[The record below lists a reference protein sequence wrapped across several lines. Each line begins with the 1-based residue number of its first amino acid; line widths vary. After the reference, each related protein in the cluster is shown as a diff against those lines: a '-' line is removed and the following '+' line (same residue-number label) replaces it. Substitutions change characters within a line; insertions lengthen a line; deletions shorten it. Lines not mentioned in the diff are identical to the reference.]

1 MTEFV
6 IEADN
11 VSVELGGTRVIE
23 DITVSVERGSTVAI
37 IGPNGAGKTTLLRAM
52 LGLVPLASGS
62 VRLFGVPISQ
72 VGEQRKRVGYV
83 PQRLDYDRYLPLTV
97 QELLHAFIP
106 QVPPV
111 QMETA
116 LREVGVH
123 HLIRYPIGKLS
134 GGQLQ
139 RVILALN
146 LLREP
151 EILFLDEPATG
162 VDIEGESR
170 FYDIIEQLRE
180 EHHLTVVLVSHDLS
194 VVTRYASQV
203 LCLNRRLLCFGPPTQ
218 ALDAE
223 MVRLVYGHDTTVY
236 THREHEP

>member
-1 MTEFV
+1 MGDV
-6 IEADN
+6 VLDVN
-11 VSVELGGTRVIE
+11 RVSVEIGGVRLIE
-23 DITVSVERGSTVAI
+23 NITLQVERGSTVAI
-37 IGPNGAGKTTLLRAM
+37 IGPNGAGKTTLLRAV

-62 VRLFGVPISQ
+62 ITLFGVPIAQ
-72 VGEQRKRVGYV
+72 LGDLRKKVGYV

-97 QELLHAFIP
+97 KEMLHAY
-106 QVPPV
+106 VPHASVPSM
-111 QMETA
+111 QAA

-123 HLIRYPIGKLS
+123 QMFHHPIGKLS

-139 RVILALN
+139 RVVIALN

-170 FYDIIEQLRE
+170 FYDIIERLRE
-180 EHHLTVVLVSHDLS
+180 QHHLTVVLVSHDLS

-203 LCLNRRLLCFGPPTQ
+203 LCMNRRLLCFGPPAE

-223 MVRLVYGHDTTVY
+223 MVRLVYGQDTTLY
-236 THREHEP
+236 THREHQP

>member
-1 MTEFV
+1 M
-6 IEADN
+6 ADIVLDVNN
-11 VSVELGGTRVIE
+11 VSVEIGGVRLIE
-23 DITVSVERGSTVAI
+23 NITLQVERGSTVAI
-37 IGPNGAGKTTLLRAM
+37 IGPNGAGKTTLLRAA

-62 VRLFGVPISQ
+62 ITLFGVPIAQ
-72 VGEQRKRVGYV
+72 IGELRQKVGYV
-83 PQRLDYDRYLPLTV
+83 PQQLEYDRYLPLTV
-97 QELLHAFIP
+97 KEMLHAY
-106 QVPPV
+106 VPHASSSRI
-111 QMETA
+111 ESA
-116 LREVGVH
+116 LHEVGVSRMLH
-123 HLIRYPIGKLS
+123 HPIGKLS

-139 RVILALN
+139 RVVIALN

-203 LCLNRRLLCFGPPTQ
+203 LCLNRRLLCFGPPAQ
-218 ALDAE
+218 ALNAE
-223 MVRLVYGHDTTVY
+223 MIRLVYGQEMTLY
-236 THREHEP
+236 THREHQP

>member
-1 MTEFV
+1 M
-6 IEADN
+6 ADIVLDVHN
-11 VSVELGGTRVIE
+11 VSVEIGGTRLIE
-23 DITVSVERGSTVAI
+23 NITLQVERGSTVAI
-37 IGPNGAGKTTLLRAM
+37 IGPNGAGKTTLLRAV
-52 LGLVPLASGS
+52 LGLVPLSSGNIT
-62 VRLFGVPISQ
+62 LFGVPISQ
-72 VGEQRKRVGYV
+72 LGELRKRVGYV
-83 PQRLDYDRYLPLTV
+83 PQRLEYDRYLPLTV
-97 QELLHAFIP
+97 KEMLHAY
-106 QVPPV
+106 VPDV
-111 QMETA
+111 SSSRIESA

-123 HLIRYPIGKLS
+123 HMLHHPIGKLS

-139 RVILALN
+139 RVVIALN

-203 LCLNRRLLCFGPPTQ
+203 LCMNRRLLCFGPPAQ
-218 ALDAE
+218 ALNAE
-223 MVRLVYGHDTTVY
+223 LIRLVYGQEMTLY
-236 THREHEP
+236 PHREHQP

>member
-1 MTEFV
+1 MAEIV
-6 IEADN
+6 VDVNN
-11 VSVELGGTRVIE
+11 VSVEIGGARLIE
-23 DITVSVERGSTVAI
+23 NISMRVERGSTVAI
-37 IGPNGAGKTTLLRAM
+37 IGPNGAGKTTLLRAV
-52 LGLVPLASGS
+52 LGLIPISSGS
-62 VRLFGVPISQ
+62 ITLFGAPIAQ
-72 VGEQRKRVGYV
+72 IGQQRHKIGYV
-83 PQRLDYDRYLPLTV
+83 PQRLEYDRYLPLTV
-97 QELLHAFIP
+97 KEMLRAFMPRISLSRI
-106 QVPPV
+106 
-111 QMETA
+111 ETA
-116 LREVGVH
+116 LQEVGVH
-123 HLIRYPIGKLS
+123 SLLHRPIGKLS

-139 RVILALN
+139 RVVIALN

-170 FYDIIEQLRE
+170 FYDIIERLRR

-203 LCLNRRLLCFGPPTQ
+203 LCMNRRLLCFGPPTE

-223 MVRLVYGHDTTVY
+223 MIRLVYGHDTTLY